1 MTTSRILPT
10 VFSLVLLSCNY
21 SRTETKAKTE
31 DVATDTPSANFALK
45 SEPPPATVI
54 SDTIKRLVVDDYS
67 VTNAMLVDKKSNNSS
82 YKKQSGQTYSFDKA
96 WFTNDTLN
104 QAIVFELYT
113 DYHRLVTYHFYNNDI
128 PAELIDR
135 MELHVNGGELA
146 TKSQKLKD
154 FHGFLN
160 QATRIDSSYFV
171 TNKGFRLGD
180 TKQKA
185 TKSLGNPDKKSM
197 NGGVERLEW
206 AFIGD
211 ELYDGKSDL
220 KGKPLAKDSFGHQ
233 VVMYFKDGKLV
244 GLILYNDIP

>member
-1 MTTSRILPT
+1 MTISGILPT
-10 VFSLVLLSCNY
+10 VFSLALLSCNY
-21 SRTETKAKTE
+21 GRTETKTKTE
-31 DVATDTPSANFALK
+31 NVTVDTVSADFTLK
-45 SEPPPATVI
+45 SEPEPATVI
-54 SDTIKRLVVDDYS
+54 SDTVKRFVVDDYS

-82 YKKQSGQTYSFDKA
+82 YKKQSGKIYSFDKA

-104 QAIVFELYT
+104 QTIVFELYT

-135 MELHVNGGELA
+135 MELHVNGGGIA
-146 TKSQKLKD
+146 TKSQKLQD

-160 QATRIDSSYFV
+160 QATKIDSSYFV

-185 TKSLGNPDKKSM
+185 TESLGNPDKQLM
-197 NGGVERLEW
+197 NGGVEKLEW

-233 VVMYFKDGKLV
+233 IVMYFKDGKLV